1 MNMDKIILVPQRG
14 ALLTLNIY
22 NHDYDQQDY
31 DTLLS
36 TTTLRSG
43 RNTQVIT
50 VTFIHYRY
58 L

>member
-31 DTLLS
+31 DT
-36 TTTLRSG
+36 
-43 RNTQVIT
+43 
-50 VTFIHYRY
+50 
-58 L
+58 